1 MRLSHLPYPISLS
14 SEPAEMKGHTLKRNI
29 GSQPGTEFAERG
41 LTKKAMTRTV
51 SIIAKAKASQD

>member
-1 MRLSHLPYPISLS
+1 
-14 SEPAEMKGHTLKRNI
+14 MKGHTLKRNI